1 MQRKTFIGLAVLL
14 HLVAFLPAHGQDD
27 RFQNFIITPDLS
39 TSVNRQLGSVIA
51 SDETHLAM
59 RLKNPAGGFDG
70 GTLVFMRRVGF
81 GDNWIEI
88 DGVSGPADGGD
99 DIASVLAMDAERLV
113 ATGTSFGALPQ
124 VSLYRYSAVGD
135 DWTGATTVLPR
146 PASATAQ
153 FGSSLAIDGELIA
166 VGDPGANRVF
176 IYRVLV
182 DGTALIDTVLPVS
195 TTAQSFGG
203 AVGLDAGWLAVGDPQ
218 NDVGRVDLYT
228 LDYDGGGAGSAPQLP
243 LQAPGDLLPDD
254 AMGDVLAMADG
265 VIAVGV
271 PRAGFNPGRIL
282 IYNRIE
288 ITGGAETYALFHQA
302 DAVDGLAR
310 FPSAI
315 DVDSGLVVAGAPG
328 DFLGADSGAAM
339 VFRLSGDTWTNS
351 ETFLL
356 SGDDDGFQ
364 MGTAVAISGTQ
375 ALVGVPNREL
385 GGFPPQLIGG
395 IASFGID
402 CDFDGVSDTRE
413 IALGSEV
420 DYDQD
425 GVPDFCEFDE
435 FILVP
440 LDFPTIQSAIDGG
453 SGRVILLEPGTF
465 SEEVVIGGVNA
476 DIRAFDPGDPP
487 VWRTS
492 FATGTAILAASTTLH
507 LEGIVFDGNRIAL
520 NVSIANL
527 TAIDCSFTANG
538 YGMDLDDVGLEA
550 TDCRFEGNIAVGDG
564 GSAIHAESSVL
575 ELTDCAF
582 IDNGGNASASLHFGG
597 AIRMGSSAG
606 NGIRDTGCT
615 FSGNQALVRHVQLPS
630 GFDGS
635 ASGGAVYAGR
645 LDQLSFFYRCSFTD
659 NLADASLQLTS
670 GGSSASNSANCGA
683 LKLQIE
689 GLDLSISECTFDR
702 NESRA
707 LDTLGGTGFSTSSSL
722 HVEASLSGS
731 VDFIDCTVRDSNC
744 STAYLDGSLLET
756 GRSAADSVTFFSL
769 EEVSIAQGRFERSGQ
784 LYCGGVGLVDT
795 FIALSSSEFIDS
807 GQVNLQKAA
816 NVVGCTFAQTRL
828 LVKGNVIGCTFEGYA
843 SSFASCVSF
852 FSTSESP
859 FLTSCDFHR
868 IAAPSV
874 IAGGTE
880 LIPINVTGTTIC
892 GNSAVPFE
900 SDLTWTDGGGNLI
913 EGGPNG
919 TAPCP
924 AGVTISVPGE
934 QPTIEAALLAANN
947 DDTILLGSGLFAESV
962 DARGFGTLTIAGSG
976 SALTTIDPPAGEA
989 GVLIQGGTITLRDLT
1004 ISGAA
1009 TGVSAHSGTIG
1020 INDVVLENN
1029 TGDCGAAIKLGSGSE
1044 SVEGDGAVAYLQNT
1058 ILRNNNAT
1066 GDGGGVC
1073 VESDAAL
1080 VVENSMFDT
1089 NTAGGRG
1096 GALYIADEAQ
1106 TITLANTA
1114 IDFNSAS
1121 ASGGGI
1127 HAGNVGL
1134 LELVE
1139 VDLAGNSAG
1148 TYGGGVRVDAAELTD
1163 CVFTANTA
1171 GEVGGGMRSDGTS
1184 VLTDCAF
1191 QLNVA
1196 GVGGGLAATMI
1207 PSFVD
1212 GFTACGNVGGDW
1224 YGDLREVEG
1233 LALFCS
1239 TDCNSNGVPDADEI
1253 AGGLLDDCN
1262 ENAVPD
1268 VCEDLPDVD
1277 GNGIADECDP
1287 ANGQQVL
1294 MAILDVVGDLPPGAV
1309 DVLARPIFGSGTRTH
1324 DMLVLDPT
1332 GDGAIVPVRPGV
1344 AGTYAAATSIPGA
1357 DFERCCVTS
1366 FSSEPQCINNGPAGG
1381 ASLGFARGDVLIS
1394 HPTGDTGLF
1403 DEDLQ
1408 MYYAC
1413 DAPAGSG
1420 LPSPITD
1427 YDLAPETNLA
1437 IAVEYLEDEDD
1448 DGGLARARPYRPSN
1462 RGQVLVAAP
1471 TSSTGAKPSAS
1482 RRGSGQGGTGPY
1494 PGEDEANAYGLSI
1507 KSFAAGTFDADEND
1521 DLVTLHPD
1529 ENSFSIRNFTGLADF
1544 NDPLTG
1550 ELVPSGATWGEPT
1563 FVSTTDTGLGMV
1575 VGSFVDFAGSLDDGL
1590 DDVAVVVGAPDGP
1603 ALRIW
1608 ASIGPNS
1615 LVRVGADYP
1624 LLGEN
1629 FSLGKA
1635 RIDSDGN
1642 EAVLLAQRDG
1652 GGSVYLDH
1660 AVFDPETQ
1668 DFQFGWIGLGSGQ
1681 VLAVGNAP
1689 LRFGVS
1695 EREVVAV
1702 LMNVGASTSVTLVEL
1717 SKRPRYPV
1725 PANDGCQSAA
1735 PVSKGSIPF
1744 TTLGASTDGP
1754 ELPVGCES
1762 DGNRQIFND
1771 VWFSWTA
1778 DCSGDVT
1785 VSTCDSADFDTWIAV
1800 YSDGC
1805 EGTVLACNDQNDD
1818 CGGSTSLLSFD
1829 ATAGE
1834 TYLLQVGSWSSN
1846 QRGSGLLAVTCP
1858 GPAGDLNGDGLVDGA
1873 DLAQLLGG
1881 WGQPGPT
1888 DLDGNGLTDGADL
1901 ARLLGEWGV

>member
-1 MQRKTFIGLAVLL
+1 MQRKTLTGLAVLL

-27 RFQNFIITPDLS
+27 RFQNFIITPDAS
-39 TSVNRQLGSVIA
+39 TSVNRQLGSFIA
-51 SDETHLAM
+51 SDGTHLAM
-59 RLKNPAGGFDG
+59 GLKNPASAFDG
-70 GTLVFMRRVGF
+70 GTLVFMRRVGL

-88 DGVSGPADGGD
+88 DSVSGPADGGD

-146 PASATAQ
+146 PASATDQ

-176 IYRVLV
+176 IYQVLV
-182 DGTALIDTVLPVS
+182 DSAALIDTVLPVS
-195 TTAQSFGG
+195 TTAQSFGS

-218 NDVGRVDLYT
+218 DDVGRVDLYT
-228 LDYDGGGAGSAPQLP
+228 LDYDGGGAGSTPQLP
-243 LQAPGDLLPDD
+243 VQAPGDLLPGD
-254 AMGDVLAMADG
+254 AMGDVLGMADG

-271 PRAGFNPGRIL
+271 PRTGFDPGRIL

-288 ITGGAETYALFHQA
+288 ITGGAEAYYLFHQA

-420 DYDQD
+420 DYDLD
-425 GVPDFCEFDE
+425 GVPDFCELDE

-492 FATGTAILAASTTLH
+492 FATGTAIVAASTNLH
-507 LEGIVFDGNRIAL
+507 LEGIILDGNRIAL
-520 NVSIANL
+520 NASTANI

-538 YGMDLDDVGLEA
+538 YGMDLDDVDLEA

-575 ELTDCAF
+575 ELTNCAF

-597 AIRMGSSAG
+597 AIRMGSSTG
-606 NGIRDTGCT
+606 NGIRATGCA

-630 GFDGS
+630 GFNGS

-645 LDQLSFFYRCSFTD
+645 VDQLSFFYQCSFTD

-670 GGSSASNSANCGA
+670 GGASASNSANGGA
-683 LKLQIE
+683 LKLQID

-707 LDTLGGTGFSTSSSL
+707 LDTLGGTGFSSSSSL
-722 HVEASLSGS
+722 YVEASLSGS

-744 STAYLDGSLLET
+744 SIAYLDGSLLET

-769 EEVSIAQGRFERSGQ
+769 DEVSIAQGRFERSGH
-784 LYCGGVGLVDT
+784 LYCGGTGFVDT
-795 FIALSSSEFIDS
+795 LIALSLSEFIDS

-828 LVKGNVIGCTFEGYA
+828 LVKGNVIGCTFEGYT
-843 SSFASCVSF
+843 SSFSSCLSF
-852 FSTSESP
+852 FSSSESP
-859 FLTSCDFHR
+859 LLTNCDFHR

-900 SDLTWTDGGGNLI
+900 SDLTWTDGGDNMI

-919 TAPCP
+919 VTPCP
-924 AGVTISVPGE
+924 AGGTITVPGD
-934 QPTIEAALLAANN
+934 QPTIADALLAANN
-947 DDTILLGSGLFAESV
+947 EDTILLGSGLFTESIDV
-962 DARGFGTLTIAGSG
+962 RGFGSLTIAGSG
-976 SALTTIDPPAGEA
+976 SGSTTIDPPEGES
-989 GVLIQGGTITLRDLT
+989 GVLVYGGTVLLRDLT
-1004 ISGAA
+1004 ISGAES
-1009 TGVSAHSGTIG
+1009 GVNAHSGTIA
-1020 INDVVLENN
+1020 INDVIFENN
-1029 TGDCGAAIKLGSGSE
+1029 SALCGGGIRLGSGYDGF
-1044 SVEGDGAVAYLQNT
+1044 EGDGAEAYLQNT
-1058 ILRNNNAT
+1058 ILRDNSAIGN
-1066 GDGGGVC
+1066 GGGIC
-1073 VESDAAL
+1073 VEADAAL
-1080 VVENSMFDT
+1080 IVESSSFEA
-1089 NTAGGRG
+1089 NTAGGNG
-1096 GALYIADEAQ
+1096 GGLYIADGAR
-1106 TITLANTA
+1106 TITLASTE
-1114 IDFNSAS
+1114 IDFNIAVH
-1121 ASGGGI
+1121 SGGGV
-1127 HAGNVGL
+1127 HAGTVDFM
-1134 LELVE
+1134 ELFE
-1139 VDLAGNSAG
+1139 VDVAGNSAG
-1148 TYGGGVRVDAAELTD
+1148 TFGGGVRVDAADLTD
-1163 CVFTANTA
+1163 CDFTANTA
-1171 GEVGGGMRSDGTS
+1171 GEVGGGVRSDGTS
-1184 VLTDCAF
+1184 VLTNCTF

-1196 GVGGGLAATMI
+1196 GVGGGMAATAV
-1207 PSFVD
+1207 PSFVE

-1224 YGDLREVEG
+1224 YGDLRAVEG
-1233 LALFCS
+1233 AALFCS
-1239 TDCNSNGVPDADEI
+1239 SDCNSNGVPDVDEI
-1253 AGGLLDDCN
+1253 AGGLLEDCN
-1262 ENAVPD
+1262 ENGIPD
-1268 VCEDLPDVD
+1268 ECEDLPDVD
-1277 GNGIADECDP
+1277 GNGIPDGCDP
-1287 ANGQQVL
+1287 AASQLVL
-1294 MAILDVVGDLPPGAV
+1294 TSILDVVGGLPSGAV
-1309 DVLARPIFGSGTRTH
+1309 DVLARPLFRSGTRTH
-1324 DMLVLDPT
+1324 DLLVLDPS
-1332 GDGAIVPVRPGV
+1332 GEGAMISVRPDILGGYS
-1344 AGTYAAATSIPGA
+1344 AGITLPGPA
-1357 DFERCCVTS
+1357 FERCCES
-1366 FSSEPQCINNGPAGG
+1366 LFSTEALCINNGPSGG
-1381 ASLGFARGDVLIS
+1381 ASLAFARGDVLIS
-1394 HPTGDTGLF
+1394 HPSGDTGLF

-1427 YDLAPETNLA
+1427 YDLAPGTNLA
-1437 IAVEYLEDEDD
+1437 ITIEYLEEDE
-1448 DGGLARARPYRPSN
+1448 GGLARARPYSPSN

-1494 PGEDEANAYGLSI
+1494 PGDDEANAYGLSI
-1507 KSFAAGTFDADEND
+1507 KSFAAGTFNADEND

-1529 ENSFSIRNFTGLADF
+1529 ENSFSIRNFTGLADL

-1550 ELVPSGATWGEPT
+1550 ELVPSGATWSEPT

-1575 VGSFVDFAGSLDDGL
+1575 VGSFVDFAGPVDDGL
-1590 DDVAVVVGAPDGP
+1590 DDVAVVVGAPGGP

-1608 ASIGPNS
+1608 ASIGPNT

-1652 GGSVYLDH
+1652 GGLAYLDH
-1660 AVFDPETQ
+1660 AVFNLETQ
-1668 DFQFGWIGLGSGQ
+1668 DFQYGWIGLGSGQ

-1689 LRFGVS
+1689 LRYGVS

-1702 LMNVGASTSVTLVEL
+1702 LMNVGASASVTLVEL

-1735 PVSKGSIPF
+1735 PVSRGSIPF

-1778 DCSGDVT
+1778 DCSGEVT
-1785 VSTCDSADFDTWIAV
+1785 ISTCDSADFDTWIAA

-1805 EGTVLACNDQNDD
+1805 EGTVIACNDQNDA
-1818 CGGSTSLLSFD
+1818 CGGFTSRMSFV
-1829 ATAGE
+1829 ATAGD
-1834 TYLLQVGSWSSN
+1834 TYLLQVGSWNSN
-1846 QRGSGLLAVTCP
+1846 DWGSGLLAVTCP
-1858 GPAGDLNGDGLVDGA
+1858 GSPGDLNGDGLVDGA

-1888 DLDGNGLTDGADL
+1888 DLDGNGITDGADL
-1901 ARLLGEWGV
+1901 ARLLGEWGA